1 MFEKFPLIPE
11 QASTYAAHYDLLWWA
26 QIAFTVGMS
35 VLVAAIILFLLLRYR
50 RRSEDETG
58 AAIHGST
65 MLEIAWTAV
74 PFGIAVMLLVWSVTL
89 FLNYARPPEDALN
102 ISVVGKQWMWK
113 LQHPNGRREI
123 NELHIPA
130 GQPVR
135 LTLATEDVI
144 HSFFVPA
151 FRVKQDVVPGRYTTL
166 WFEAT
171 KIGEYHLFC
180 AEYCG
185 TSHSS
190 MRGRVVV
197 MDPLEYQNWLAGAD
211 PEESPVA
218 AGERHFEQYGCKT
231 CHQSDDLQ
239 RGPSLTGVVGSTVQ
253 LLSGETVTVDD
264 DYLRE
269 SILNPRAKIVD
280 GYKDLMPAF
289 RGLVSEESLL
299 QLIAY
304 IKSLSPK
311 EKSVTES

>member
-1 MFEKFPLIPE
+1 MFEKFPLLPE
-11 QASTYAAHYDLLWWA
+11 QASTYAAQYDLLWWA
-26 QIAFTVGMS
+26 QVAFTVGMS
-35 VLVAAIILFLLLRYR
+35 ALIFAVIFFFIVRYR
-50 RRSEDETG
+50 RRSPSEAG
-58 AAIHGST
+58 SPIHGNIF
-65 MLEIAWTAV
+65 LELIWTAI
-74 PFGIAVMLLVWSVTL
+74 PFGIAVVLLIWSVSL

-123 NELHIPA
+123 NELHIPK

-218 AGERHFEQYGCKT
+218 AGERLFEQYGCKT
-231 CHQSDDLQ
+231 CHQADDLQ

-253 LLSGETVTVDD
+253 LLSGETVTVND

-304 IKSLSPK
+304 IKSLSPTQTG
-311 EKSVTES
+311 VTES

>member
-1 MFEKFPLIPE
+1 MFEKFRLLPE

-26 QIAFTVGMS
+26 QIAFTIGMS
-35 VLVAAIILFLLLRYR
+35 MIVALVIFALLFRYR

-58 AAIHGST
+58 EAIHGNT
-65 MLEIAWTAV
+65 LLEIGWTAV
-74 PFGIAVMLLVWSVTL
+74 PFGIAVILLVWSVSL

-102 ISVVGKQWMWK
+102 ISVIGKQWMWK

-123 NELHIPA
+123 NELHIPV
-130 GQPVR
+130 GRPVR
-135 LTLATEDVI
+135 LTLASEDVI

-151 FRVKQDVVPGRYTTL
+151 FRVKQDVIPGRYTTL

-171 KIGEYHLFC
+171 KIGEYRLFC

-190 MRGRVVV
+190 MGGRIVV

-218 AGERHFEQYGCKT
+218 AGRRLFEQYGCKS
-231 CHQSDDLQ
+231 CHQSEDLQ
-239 RGPSLTGVVGSTVQ
+239 RGPSLAGVIGSTVQ
-253 LLSGETVTVDD
+253 LASGETAIIDD
-264 DYLRE
+264 EYLRE

-280 GYKDLMPAF
+280 GYQDLMPAF

-311 EKSVTES
+311 ETVVTQS